1 MCHRELSKL
10 PILVTLNEIALK
22 YMKWIDLL
30 RHKETRSKKVSYA
43 RLYFWS
49 KFLNRFSVWDE
60 RPRPSVESESLHF
73 GGIDVSCKNSNEKFE
88 NESSSSRNIPRPTW
102 RRLRWWWWRHCHA
115 MQFWIKIIPRFY
127 FARKTVQTHPNS
139 LPIYFLRKTHTVES
153 LPFNYVHAKNRQF
166 IQWCSTSHSGKAS
179 VFCCW
184 SNFFPHWHQ
193 NALVY

>member
-1 MCHRELSKL
+1 MSCSLTHNLARLLILPKKYHSSFSLKGIFQNSPKVTKNFCDKMCHRELSKL

-115 MQFWIKIIPRFY
+115 MQFWIKIIP
-127 FARKTVQTHPNS
+127 KQTCPN
-139 LPIYFLRKTHTVES
+139 
-153 LPFNYVHAKNRQF
+153 
-166 IQWCSTSHSGKAS
+166 
-179 VFCCW
+179 
-184 SNFFPHWHQ
+184 
-193 NALVY
+193 